1 MRIAICGSACQGKST
16 LIYDMIKNW
25 PMYKK
30 SDESYRQVIKEEN
43 LKINKEVNQ
52 DGQWK
57 ILNCLI
63 NDVQKTS
70 KGEKIIFDRCP
81 LDNLVYSLWSNGKGC
96 SDIDDEFIK
105 KCIPLVRESMKFI
118 DIIFFIPITKAAP
131 VKLEKKAT
139 REIDR
144 LFIEEIDNIFKAI
157 SYQANQNKSPFFDP
171 ADRPPIIEIFGNP
184 EERVQ
189 MIKFY
194 LGQDGDLIDS
204 DESVLSFENL
214 SEMQSLLETQQS
226 ISNEEK
232 QEKKIKKQI
241 MVNNKYLRDKI

>member
-1 MRIAICGSACQGKST
+1 MRIAICGTACQGKTT
-16 LIYDMIKNW
+16 LINDMIKTW

-30 SDESYRQVIKEEN
+30 STESYRKVIKEEK

-57 ILNCLI
+57 IMNCLI
-63 NDVQKTS
+63 DDLQKTE
-70 KGEKIIFDRCP
+70 KGDKILFDRSP
-81 LDNLVYSLWSNGKGC
+81 LDSLVYSLWSNGKGS

-105 KCIPLVRESMKFI
+105 KCIPLVRESMKFL

-131 VKLEKKAT
+131 VKIQQKAT

-144 LFIEEIDNIFKAI
+144 LFIEEIDHIFKAI
-157 SYQANQNKSPFFDP
+157 TFQANQNKSPFFDP
-171 ADRPPIIEIFGNP
+171 ADRPPIIEVFGNP
-184 EERVQ
+184 EERIQ

-194 LGQDGDLIDS
+194 LGTDGDLIES

-214 SEMQSLLETQQS
+214 TEMQSLLETQQN
-226 ISNEEK
+226 ISEEEK

>member
-16 LIYDMIKNW
+16 LINDMIKNW

-30 SDESYRQVIKEEN
+30 SDESYRQVIKEEK

-96 SDIDDEFIK
+96 SDIDDDFIK
-105 KCIPLVRESMKFI
+105 KCIPLVRESIKFI

-194 LGQDGDLIDS
+194 IGQDGDLIDS

>member
-1 MRIAICGSACQGKST
+1 
-16 LIYDMIKNW
+16 MIKTW

-30 SDESYRQVIKEEN
+30 STESYRKVIKEEK

-57 ILNCLI
+57 IMNCLI
-63 NDVQKTS
+63 DDLQKTE
-70 KGEKIIFDRCP
+70 KGDKILFDRSP
-81 LDNLVYSLWSNGKGC
+81 LDSLVYSLWSNGKGC

-105 KCIPLVRESMKFI
+105 KCIPLVRESMKFL
-118 DIIFFIPITKAAP
+118 DIIFFVPITKAAP
-131 VKLEKKAT
+131 VKIQQKAT

-144 LFIEEIDNIFKAI
+144 LFIEEIDHIFKAI
-157 SYQANQNKSPFFDP
+157 TFQANQNKSPFFDP
-171 ADRPPIIEIFGNP
+171 ADRPPIIEVFGNP
-184 EERVQ
+184 EERIQ

-194 LGQDGDLIDS
+194 LGTDGDLIES

-214 SEMQSLLETQQS
+214 TEMQSLLETQQN
-226 ISNEEK
+226 ISEEEK

>member
-1 MRIAICGSACQGKST
+1 
-16 LIYDMIKNW
+16 
-25 PMYKK
+25 MYKK
-30 SDESYRQVIKEEN
+30 STESYRKVIKEEK

-57 ILNCLI
+57 IMNCLI
-63 NDVQKTS
+63 DDLQKTE
-70 KGEKIIFDRCP
+70 KGDKILFDRSP
-81 LDNLVYSLWSNGKGC
+81 LDSLVYSLWSNGKGS

-105 KCIPLVRESMKFI
+105 KCIPLVRESMKFL

-131 VKLEKKAT
+131 VKIQQKAT

-144 LFIEEIDNIFKAI
+144 LFIEEIDHIFKAI
-157 SYQANQNKSPFFDP
+157 TFQANQNKSPFFDP
-171 ADRPPIIEIFGNP
+171 ADRPPIIEVFGNP
-184 EERVQ
+184 EERIQ

-194 LGQDGDLIDS
+194 LGTDGDLIES

-214 SEMQSLLETQQS
+214 TEMQSLLETQQN
-226 ISNEEK
+226 ISEEEK

>member
-1 MRIAICGSACQGKST
+1 MRIAISGTACQGKST
-16 LIYDMIKNW
+16 LVNDFLKTW
-25 PMYKK
+25 PNYKR
-30 SDESYRQVIKEEN
+30 SEESYRKLLKKEKLN
-43 LKINKEVNQ
+43 INKKVDQNS
-52 DGQWK
+52 QWK

-63 NDVQKTS
+63 DDVQKTE
-70 KGEKIIFDRCP
+70 KGDRILFDRCP
-81 LDNLVYSLWSNGKGC
+81 LDNLVYSLWAEEKGT
-96 SDIDDEFIK
+96 SDIDKDFIK
-105 KCIPLVRESMKFI
+105 KCIPLVQESMKSI

-131 VKLEKKAT
+131 VKLEIKEN
-139 REIDR
+139 REIDEN
-144 LFIEEIDNIFKAI
+144 FIKEIDNIFKAI

>member
-16 LIYDMIKNW
+16 LINDIINNW

-30 SDESYRQVIKEEN
+30 SDESYRQVIKEEK
-43 LKINKEVNQ
+43 LKINKGVNQ
-52 DGQWK
+52 EGQWK

-70 KGEKIIFDRCP
+70 KGEKILFDRCP
-81 LDNLVYSLWSNGKGC
+81 LDNLVYSLWSNGKGS

-105 KCIPLVRESMKFI
+105 KCIPLVKESMKFI

-171 ADRPPIIEIFGNP
+171 ADRPPIIEIFGKP
-184 EERVQ
+184 EERIQ

-214 SEMQSLLETQQS
+214 SEMQSLLETQQN

-232 QEKKIKKQI
+232 QEKKIKEQI